1 MTDVVGKYTRVGDTK
16 GPLTIGGASKKMSED
31 STFTYVPEYHVAGTL
46 NEVKAWLNENH
57 PDNTS
62 AALKKAY
69 NTKNLKTGSVKKAFD
84 AELAKW
90 DTVRMERIKNRNEE
104 KNVNLLILVELLKR
118 YNDQRKDSLSLTSKS
133 RSTREYLS
141 DTIQLSKVLDVT
153 SVSGKH
159 KGSRVVLK
167 QSSVK
172 KRLSTTES
180 DPLYH
185 VVYNPRNKEAHLG
198 VRCFLT
204 NYDGFTEEQLD
215 MISTAVLDGN
225 DVTVDTPDG
234 GLQTHKSPLT
244 KRFTSP
250 LRRNNDDNSVDDL
263 LNDL

>member
-1 MTDVVGKYTRVGDTK
+1 MTDIVGKYTRVGETK

-31 STFTYVPEYHVAGTL
+31 STFTYVPDYHIAGSL
-46 NEVKAWLNENH
+46 SEVKEWLNENH
-57 PDNTS
+57 PDNVS
-62 AALKKAY
+62 VALKKAY
-69 NTKNLKTGSVKKAFD
+69 NMKNLKTASVKKVFD

-90 DTVRMERIKNRNEE
+90 DTVRQERIKTRNEE

-118 YNDQRKDSLSLTSKS
+118 YNEQRKDGLSLTSKS

-141 DTIQLSKVLDVT
+141 DTIQLGKVLDVT
-153 SVSGKH
+153 SVSGKL
-159 KGSRVVLK
+159 KGTRLVLK
-167 QSSVK
+167 QSSIK
-172 KRLSTTES
+172 KRLSTSES

-198 VRCFLT
+198 VRCFLM

-215 MISTAVLDGN
+215 LISTAVLDGN

-234 GLQTHKSPLT
+234 GVQSHQSPLT

-250 LRRNNDDNSVDDL
+250 LRRDNDNSVDDL
-263 LNDL
+263 LNGL